1 MQVRL
6 AEVVSGAAA
15 VLTGEQKARVR
26 ADIFYHLAG
35 IAVAPTV
42 KALTDRGVPQ
52 ILLDA
57 PAPVSFADLVE
68 QTRSNPGYL
77 RVALRLLASS
87 GWLEETTLDS
97 PRAFAYALTASG
109 RAALRVAPAL
119 YEQAVAFLP
128 NALRMQDALFGAS
141 DDAMVP
147 LLWQAVERMQRR
159 WGLPSS
165 PGLADDHA
173 ASMSPRPGLAPFD
186 FAEGSPEQRRG
197 AHDHAD
203 PADSASDDLPE
214 VVAHQIQRHLDGVIL
229 GPVMVALSRGGVLAR
244 LEAGACCLA
253 DIAGNRAT
261 LSAVFDAL
269 AAQGWVQRT
278 GPLAGDDATDVIEL
292 TPEGRYAAQIS
303 ASYGVTVSYLPT
315 FNALHTLLFGNAR
328 LPRVDESGVEV
339 MVDRAMNVWGS
350 GGAHTTYFTRV
361 DEIVVEIFNRPIHLQ
376 PRGICDMGCGD
387 GTFLAHL
394 YNVVKTRTQRGQ
406 LLDQYPLHII
416 GADFNKVARRV
427 TSRTLR
433 AAGIPTYA
441 VIPGDINRPAQLA
454 SELEKRGIDSHDLL
468 HIRSFLDHNRPYA
481 GLKGYAAGSRPAR
494 STGAFSHQGEL
505 IFADEMEENL
515 VRHLAR
521 WKPYSGRF
529 GLIILE
535 LHTLPPDVAAG
546 NRERTPAVA
555 YDATHGYS
563 DQYLVEL
570 PIFLACAREAGLRP
584 DPRFQAQFPPSELS
598 TVSINFFTAS
608 SETESGG

>member
-15 VLTGEQKARVR
+15 GLTGEEKARVR
-26 ADIFYHLAG
+26 ADVFHHLAG

-57 PAPVSFADLVE
+57 PASVSFADLVE
-68 QTRSNPGYL
+68 QTRANPGYL

-109 RAALRVAPAL
+109 RAALRVAPPL

-141 DDAMVP
+141 DDAMLP
-147 LLWQAVERMQRR
+147 LLWQGVERMQHQ
-159 WGLPSS
+159 WGID
-165 PGLADDHA
+165 GATDDI
-173 ASMSPRPGLAPFD
+173 
-186 FAEGSPEQRRG
+186 PER
-197 AHDHAD
+197 
-203 PADSASDDLPE
+203 
-214 VVAHQIQRHLDGVIL
+214 VAHQIQRHLDGVIL
-229 GPVMVALSRGGVLAR
+229 GPVMVSLSRGGVLAQ

-253 DIAGNRAT
+253 DIAGNPAM
-261 LSAVFDAL
+261 LSAAFDAL
-269 AAQGWVQRT
+269 AAQGWVLRIGT
-278 GPLAGDDATDVIEL
+278 LSGDDARDVIEL
-292 TPEGRYAAQIS
+292 TPQGRYAAQIS

-315 FNALHTLLFGNAR
+315 FNALHTLVFGNAR

-350 GGAHTTYFTRV
+350 GGAHTTYFSRV

-376 PRGICDMGCGD
+376 PAGICDMGCGD
-387 GTFLAHL
+387 GTFLEHL

-406 LLDQYPLHII
+406 VLEQYPLHII

-427 TSRTLR
+427 TSRRLR

-441 VIPGDINRPAQLA
+441 IIPGDINRPAQLA

-481 GLKGYAAGSRPAR
+481 GLKGYVAGSRPAR

-535 LHTLPPDVAAG
+535 LHTLRPEVAAG
-546 NRERTPAVA
+546 NPERTPAVA

-570 PIFLACAREAGLRP
+570 PIFLACAREAGLRS
-584 DPRFQAQFPPSELS
+584 DPRFHAKFPPSDLA